1 MADVPDLLRNLHE
14 GLLGCCGCLIAGVGV
29 DPVLFEQMREI
40 LIKTDLEERF
50 LKKRPLDGLVM
61 LEVCV
66 IPDDISKAGRTR
78 VGVDVLLLFLH
89 LKFNLK

>member
-1 MADVPDLLRNLHE
+1 
-14 GLLGCCGCLIAGVGV
+14 
-29 DPVLFEQMREI
+29 MREI

-61 LEVCV
+61 LEVYV
-66 IPDDISKAGRTR
+66 VPDDISKAGRTR
-78 VGVDVLLLFLH
+78 IGVDVLLLLLH